1 MPVSP
6 SPLLLFHICAGI
18 LSVVAG
24 AAALSFGKGSRWHR
38 ASGNVFFISMLGMAA
53 AGVVLAV
60 LKNKPGDI
68 LGGTLT
74 IYLVATAWVAARRA
88 EGKTDLFDWSALL
101 VSLALGAVTLTF
113 AFQAA
118 ASPTGL
124 KHGYPAGNY
133 LFLGS
138 IALIAAVGDVRML
151 VRGRISGAR
160 RIARHLW
167 RMCFALFIAA
177 ASIFLARAHV
187 FPEIFRRTGALVL
200 LSLLPLIL
208 MIFWLFRVRLS
219 KASRNKSAPGGS
231 DIYSLST

>member
-1 MPVSP
+1 
-6 SPLLLFHICAGI
+6 
-18 LSVVAG
+18 
-24 AAALSFGKGSRWHR
+24 
-38 ASGNVFFISMLGMAA
+38 
-53 AGVVLAV
+53 
-60 LKNKPGDI
+60 
-68 LGGTLT
+68 
-74 IYLVATAWVAARRA
+74 
-88 EGKTDLFDWSALL
+88 
-101 VSLALGAVTLTF
+101 
-113 AFQAA
+113 
-118 ASPTGL
+118 L